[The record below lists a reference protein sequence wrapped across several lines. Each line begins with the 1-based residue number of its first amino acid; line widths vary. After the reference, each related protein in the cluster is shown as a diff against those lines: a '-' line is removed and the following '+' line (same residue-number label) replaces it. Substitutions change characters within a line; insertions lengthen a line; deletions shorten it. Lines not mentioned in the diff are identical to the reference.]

1 MKTMGVLIFFGP
13 DNSEGFVW
21 CDEGPTGL
29 YVIRKDD
36 FRSLWDRLA
45 VGSTLGFSAERQPT
59 VSYVQE
65 VREIDGAP
73 VETVAS

>member
-1 MKTMGVLIFFGP
+1 
-13 DNSEGFVW
+13 
-21 CDEGPTGL
+21 
-29 YVIRKDD
+29 VIRKDD